1 MRGFTISRSID
12 GKEKK
17 EYDFPVREVIFV
29 NPIVEFC
36 MSNMACGSQKTFE
49 ELEQDSNLDVLE
61 YGCLSFCSQCAESLY
76 AVVNGEIVE
85 GETPEELK
93 ENIYRFIEENPLF

>member
-1 MRGFTISRSID
+1 
-12 GKEKK
+12 
-17 EYDFPVREVIFV
+17 
-29 NPIVEFC
+29 
-36 MSNMACGSQKTFE
+36 
-49 ELEQDSNLDVLE
+49 DVLE

-85 GETPEELK
+85 GETPDELK